1 MKNWWTKRHVH
12 PCNGASIFGGLA
24 LRIVEI
30 CGDSNDGMLHFF
42 AQVVLRRLLVE
53 NEMKIRPTEQTQ
65 HTQNDIQSRESDTF
79 TGPGGMRCVTRF
91 HHLCVFFC
99 GGSF

>member
-53 NEMKIRPTEQTQ
+53 NEMKMRPTEQTQ
-65 HTQNDIQSRESDTF
+65 NKLSIPKMTF
-79 TGPGGMRCVTRF
+79 SLASPILLRDQEACDV
-91 HHLCVFFC
+91 
-99 GGSF
+99 